1 MLKFTIAISYEIKTN
16 AKFINIE
23 DNDEYVSI
31 IFTSQILNDTKQMYL
46 REFDSKYFVNTNV
59 KYRFFKFIEMY
70 IRTRIL
76 DEKLYKKNMDDA
88 IESVTKTKDVKD
100 KQYQR
105 LLNGDY
111 WKLSDF
117 DFDFL
122 WKKGINEVKFG
133 KVEFKEYVRLF
144 SVYKYLINMNLIDY
158 PIDDLKQN
166 FVVGMEIS
174 AIDHINDVDMLK
186 SLSENSIE
194 FVIND
199 ADIKEIKKEYEK
211 IKQKTIEQVA
221 ANKASSL
228 FKNLPNNL
236 PKFFKQFTEEYR
248 EIPVFSRYDMND
260 LYKKLCDTPNY
271 DLNNFVNIL
280 KVRYEKKKKMLKSDS
295 RNLKKLS
302 AIIRDNEND
311 NNGSKILKTALLKN
325 IADSIDNLL
334 K

>member
-1 MLKFTIAISYEIKTN
+1 MGI
-16 AKFINIE
+16 
-23 DNDEYVSI
+23 
-31 IFTSQILNDTKQMYL
+31 
-46 REFDSKYFVNTNV
+46 
-59 KYRFFKFIEMY
+59 
-70 IRTRIL
+70 
-76 DEKLYKKNMDDA
+76 LYKKK
-88 IESVTKTKDVKD
+88 KTKFELLSIIAI
-100 KQYQR
+100 YLFMFAIPI
-105 LLNGDY
+105 LLNNKNEEQPEKVAHGTLTY
-111 WKLSDF
+111 RE
-117 DFDFL
+117 
-122 WKKGINEVKFG
+122 GIRG
-133 KVEFKEYVRLF
+133 R
-144 SVYKYLINMNLIDY
+144 IIT
-158 PIDDLKQN
+158 I
-166 FVVGMEIS
+166 
-174 AIDHINDVDMLK
+174 INDGSSTLE
-186 SLSENSIE
+186 LSCAENMFMDRPNCFS
-194 FVIND
+194 
-199 ADIKEIKKEYEK
+199 KKEYDK